1 MLYSANLYSSKS
13 LILAISIAYSQL
25 MVSPLE
31 PPCLLYFLVL
41 LLLRPSLFLFHFSC
55 RFLLKISVGSSVL
68 IQCKKAGIGELF
80 SAIVSDVEDGSY
92 DVIFDDERL
101 GEEGSMDIS
110 RIHILA
116 QGNCSDIGSD
126 KHHDIE
132 QVLYE
137 TIVILKS

>member
-1 MLYSANLYSSKS
+1 MPTLFPRLTLTTS
-13 LILAISIAYSQL
+13 LTFFIL
-25 MVSPLE
+25 
-31 PPCLLYFLVL
+31 
-41 LLLRPSLFLFHFSC
+41 FSC
-55 RFLLKISVGSSVL
+55 RFLLKISVGSCVL

-101 GEEGSMDIS
+101 GEEGSVDIS

-126 KHHDIE
+126 KHHDIQ
-132 QVLYE
+132 QVLHE
-137 TIVILKS
+137 TLLILEV